1 METTAQIDLSGI
13 SPLCDFPFTIISLF
27 DVNSCKQSRG
37 ILRNHTAFG
46 VSHATAMGVLPP
58 QNLPCTGGTQKGR
71 VLAVL
76 WMLSVLSF
84 HYQST
89 NAKARAYR
97 HQLVLLRENPE

>member
-1 METTAQIDLSGI
+1 
-13 SPLCDFPFTIISLF
+13 
-27 DVNSCKQSRG
+27 
-37 ILRNHTAFG
+37 
-46 VSHATAMGVLPP
+46 MGVLPP